1 MPQVLIAFIVV
12 ATVVIITIL
21 KGSAD
26 VARTKS
32 DEIMEQSNAIDKD
45 LQKNNGG
52 FHSLNKI
59 NIEALIKA
67 NK

>member
-1 MPQVLIAFIVV
+1 MPTGLIAFIVV
-12 ATVVIITIL
+12 ATVVIIIIINE
-21 KGSAD
+21 SAD

-32 DEIMEQSNAIDKD
+32 DEIMELFNAIDKD

-59 NIEALIKA
+59 NIDSLIKA